1 MCNVR
6 PDPIIPII
14 TDMTGINQQ
23 KRILVA
29 DKISPEGRAFLAG
42 QENLVVDHIN
52 DLNESGLCDRI
63 IDYHAVIV
71 RSATMITAKVID
83 AATRLEVIGRAGIGV
98 DNIDVDHATSK
109 GIVVLNTPDANV
121 TTTAELTIAHLFSL
135 SRNLPQANRSVK
147 SGEWQRARFMG
158 VELTNKVLGIIG
170 YGHIGRIVAA
180 KALALDMQVIAYDP
194 FVTEEMFLADG
205 VSGVEIDELVAEAD
219 YISLHCPLNDK
230 TRNIMN
236 AGRIG
241 AMKPGARLLN
251 CARGGLVDETALYEA
266 LESGHLAG
274 AALDVFSR
282 EPPEGSPLLTLD
294 NILLTPHLGASTRE
308 AQAATG
314 MEIAQQICIY
324 LRTGEPINAINLPA
338 VSADELVK
346 LQPYLVLTRRLGKLL
361 GHMIPGSTSQ
371 LEVSLFGEAAER
383 DLRSIATEGLVGL
396 LSSHMSA
403 EVNRVNA
410 KHIAAQQGLSLIES
424 RGGEHPDYHSAVSLS
439 ARHGELTTRVI
450 GTLFHKKYPRL
461 IRINDYEIEA
471 VLEGHLLVTRHNDQP
486 GVIAA
491 ISNLLAGE
499 RINISRMQLGIVS
512 GSNKAVAVIGVST
525 ALKDELMGGLAEI
538 EAINKVMQ
546 VTL

>member
-1 MCNVR
+1 
-6 PDPIIPII
+6 
-14 TDMTGINQQ
+14 
-23 KRILVA
+23 
-29 DKISPEGRAFLAG
+29 
-42 QENLVVDHIN
+42 
-52 DLNESGLCDRI
+52 
-63 IDYHAVIV
+63 
-71 RSATMITAKVID
+71 
-83 AATRLEVIGRAGIGV
+83 
-98 DNIDVDHATSK
+98 
-109 GIVVLNTPDANV
+109 
-121 TTTAELTIAHLFSL
+121 
-135 SRNLPQANRSVK
+135 
-147 SGEWQRARFMG
+147 
-158 VELTNKVLGIIG
+158 
-170 YGHIGRIVAA
+170 
-180 KALALDMQVIAYDP
+180 
-194 FVTEEMFLADG
+194 
-205 VSGVEIDELVAEAD
+205 
-219 YISLHCPLNDK
+219 
-230 TRNIMN
+230 
-236 AGRIG
+236 
-241 AMKPGARLLN
+241 
-251 CARGGLVDETALYEA
+251 LVDETALYEA
-266 LESGHLAG
+266 LKSGHLAG

-294 NILLTPHLGASTRE
+294 NVLLTPHLGASTRE

-361 GHMIPGSTSQ
+361 GYMIPGSISQ

-383 DLRSIATEGLVGL
+383 DLRSIATEGVVGL

-424 RGGEHPDYHSAVSLS
+424 RGGDHPDYHSAVSLS
-439 ARHGELTTRVI
+439 AYHGELTTRVI
-450 GTLFHKKYPRL
+450 GTLFHKKHPRL

-525 ALKDELMGGLAEI
+525 PLKEELMDELAEVD
-538 EAINKVMQ
+538 AITKVLQ
-546 VTL
+546 VSL

>member
-1 MCNVR
+1 M
-6 PDPIIPII
+6 IP
-14 TDMTGINQQ
+14 MQ

-29 DKISPEGRAFLAG
+29 DKISPEGKAFLAG
-42 QENLVVDHIN
+42 QENILVDHIH
-52 DLNESGLCDRI
+52 GLDEAELCEKI
-63 IDYHAVIV
+63 GDYHAVIV
-71 RSATMITAKVID
+71 RSATTISAKVID
-83 AATRLEVIGRAGIGV
+83 AAARLEVIGRAGIGV
-98 DNIDVDHATSK
+98 DNIAVGHATGQ

-147 SGEWQRARFMG
+147 AGEWKRSRFIG

-194 FVTEEMFLADG
+194 FVAEEMFLADG
-205 VSGVEIDELVAEAD
+205 VTGVGIDELVAEAD
-219 YISLHCPLNDK
+219 YVSLHCPLNDK

-236 AGRIG
+236 ADRIK

-251 CARGGLVDETALYEA
+251 CARGGLVDEAVLYEA
-266 LESGHLAG
+266 LRNGHLAG

-282 EPPEGSPLLTLD
+282 EPPENSPLLTLD
-294 NILLTPHLGASTRE
+294 NVLLTPHLGASTHE

-314 MEIAQQICIY
+314 LEIAQQICIY

-346 LQPYLVLTRRLGKLL
+346 LQPYLILTRRLGKLL
-361 GHMIPGSTSQ
+361 GHMIPGSIRQ

-383 DLRSIATEGLVGL
+383 DMTSITTEGLVGL
-396 LSSHMSA
+396 LSVHMSA

-410 KHIAAQQGLSLIES
+410 KHIAAQQGLSLVES

-439 ARHGELTTRVI
+439 AQHGERATRVL
-450 GTLFHKKYPRL
+450 GTLFNKKHPRL

-491 ISNLLAGE
+491 ISNLLAAE

-512 GSNKAVAVIGVST
+512 GSNKAVAVIAVST
-525 ALKDELMGGLAEI
+525 PLKDELVDELAEI

-546 VTL
+546 VRL